1 MNIHYFQ
8 HVPFEGLAC
17 IEDWVR
23 RPSNKVT
30 ATRLY
35 EDSRLPFVELF
46 DMLIVMG
53 GPMGVY
59 DEAQY
64 PWMKHEKQLIA
75 KAIER
80 GKKVVGVCLG
90 AQLIAEVLGAKVY
103 KNTYREIGWMPVHK
117 TEQAKQMPL
126 LSSLPDSWDVFH
138 WHGDTFD
145 LPNGAVNILSS
156 EACLNQGF
164 IYGNNVLALQFHMEM
179 TIDAIKVI
187 AEKCQNELTE
197 GPYIKEES
205 SFYNEDM
212 IVKNNQW
219 MFQLLNKF
227 TQES

>member
-1 MNIHYFQ
+1 M
-8 HVPFEGLAC
+8 
-17 IEDWVR
+17 
-23 RPSNKVT
+23 
-30 ATRLY
+30 
-35 EDSRLPFVELF
+35 
-46 DMLIVMG
+46 
-53 GPMGVY
+53 
-59 DEAQY
+59 
-64 PWMKHEKQLIA
+64 
-75 KAIER
+75 
-80 GKKVVGVCLG
+80 CLG